1 GSCGRACAEDPLRAL
16 SFHDAF
22 PGAAPRPRSA
32 PGLLELRVELQPPE
46 RIFPH
51 ALERGGDGTERRAPR
66 AVEAVFVVAAALD
79 ETGFAERAQLQ
90 RHGAEGD
97 VGHRGMNVPG
107 GQLAAPYEPQDLAPA
122 WRRDGGKDGRG
133 MLHVCEF
140 RSN

>member
-1 GSCGRACAEDPLRAL
+1 MLTREVPGGIGLPLTK
-16 SFHDAF
+16 
-22 PGAAPRPRSA
+22 PYVNTMCVGGATSTISPVTSS
-32 PGLLELRVELQPPE
+32 
-46 RIFPH
+46 
-51 ALERGGDGTERRAPR
+51 APR